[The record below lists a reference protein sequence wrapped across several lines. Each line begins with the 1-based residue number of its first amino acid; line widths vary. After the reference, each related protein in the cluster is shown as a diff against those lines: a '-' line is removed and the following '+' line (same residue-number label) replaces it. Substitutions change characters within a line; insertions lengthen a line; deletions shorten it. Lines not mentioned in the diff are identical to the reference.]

1 MKNDREENNNNLW
14 FYGGLIICLFFNAKL
29 VIAMLFSFCTLILFF
44 LTKTEERL
52 DVELNKNLEDM
63 GDDIMLYIFIF
74 VLSTIIMF
82 NLSMFVRFKI
92 LCSSYYKVVLFI
104 DPLQGLYAIL
114 LEILWIV
121 CILLP
126 LDRFRKATTTVSLYI
141 C

>member
-29 VIAMLFSFCTLILFF
+29 VIAMLFGFCTLISFF

-82 NLSMFVRFKI
+82 NLLTI
-92 LCSSYYKVVLFI
+92 
-104 DPLQGLYAIL
+104 
-114 LEILWIV
+114 
-121 CILLP
+121 
-126 LDRFRKATTTVSLYI
+126 
-141 C
+141 

>member
-1 MKNDREENNNNLW
+1 MKNDREEKNNNLW

-82 NLSMFVRFKI
+82 NLLTI
-92 LCSSYYKVVLFI
+92 
-104 DPLQGLYAIL
+104 
-114 LEILWIV
+114 
-121 CILLP
+121 
-126 LDRFRKATTTVSLYI
+126 
-141 C
+141 

>member
-1 MKNDREENNNNLW
+1 MKNDREEKNNNLW

-29 VIAMLFSFCTLILFF
+29 VIAMLFGFCSLILFF

-82 NLSMFVRFKI
+82 NLLTI
-92 LCSSYYKVVLFI
+92 
-104 DPLQGLYAIL
+104 
-114 LEILWIV
+114 
-121 CILLP
+121 
-126 LDRFRKATTTVSLYI
+126 
-141 C
+141 

>member
-1 MKNDREENNNNLW
+1 MIEKKKNNNLW

-29 VIAMLFSFCTLILFF
+29 VIAMLFGFCTLILFF

-82 NLSMFVRFKI
+82 NLLTI
-92 LCSSYYKVVLFI
+92 
-104 DPLQGLYAIL
+104 
-114 LEILWIV
+114 
-121 CILLP
+121 
-126 LDRFRKATTTVSLYI
+126 
-141 C
+141 

>member
-1 MKNDREENNNNLW
+1 MKNDREEKNNNLW

-52 DVELNKNLEDM
+52 DVELNKNLEDI

-82 NLSMFVRFKI
+82 NLLTI
-92 LCSSYYKVVLFI
+92 
-104 DPLQGLYAIL
+104 
-114 LEILWIV
+114 
-121 CILLP
+121 
-126 LDRFRKATTTVSLYI
+126 
-141 C
+141 

>member
-1 MKNDREENNNNLW
+1 MKNDREEKNNNLW

-44 LTKTEERL
+44 LAKTEERL

-82 NLSMFVRFKI
+82 NLLTI
-92 LCSSYYKVVLFI
+92 
-104 DPLQGLYAIL
+104 
-114 LEILWIV
+114 
-121 CILLP
+121 
-126 LDRFRKATTTVSLYI
+126 
-141 C
+141 

>member
-1 MKNDREENNNNLW
+1 MKNDREEKNNNLW

-52 DVELNKNLEDM
+52 DVELNKNIEDM

-82 NLSMFVRFKI
+82 NLLTI
-92 LCSSYYKVVLFI
+92 
-104 DPLQGLYAIL
+104 
-114 LEILWIV
+114 
-121 CILLP
+121 
-126 LDRFRKATTTVSLYI
+126 
-141 C
+141 

>member
-1 MKNDREENNNNLW
+1 MIEKKKNDNLW

-82 NLSMFVRFKI
+82 NLLTI
-92 LCSSYYKVVLFI
+92 
-104 DPLQGLYAIL
+104 
-114 LEILWIV
+114 
-121 CILLP
+121 
-126 LDRFRKATTTVSLYI
+126 
-141 C
+141 

>member
-1 MKNDREENNNNLW
+1 MKNDRDEKNNNLW

-52 DVELNKNLEDM
+52 DVELNKNLEDI

-82 NLSMFVRFKI
+82 NLLTI
-92 LCSSYYKVVLFI
+92 
-104 DPLQGLYAIL
+104 
-114 LEILWIV
+114 
-121 CILLP
+121 
-126 LDRFRKATTTVSLYI
+126 
-141 C
+141 

>member
-1 MKNDREENNNNLW
+1 MKNDREEKNDNLW

-82 NLSMFVRFKI
+82 NLLTI
-92 LCSSYYKVVLFI
+92 
-104 DPLQGLYAIL
+104 
-114 LEILWIV
+114 
-121 CILLP
+121 
-126 LDRFRKATTTVSLYI
+126 
-141 C
+141 

>member
-44 LTKTEERL
+44 LVKTEERL

-82 NLSMFVRFKI
+82 NLLTI
-92 LCSSYYKVVLFI
+92 
-104 DPLQGLYAIL
+104 
-114 LEILWIV
+114 
-121 CILLP
+121 
-126 LDRFRKATTTVSLYI
+126 
-141 C
+141 

>member
-1 MKNDREENNNNLW
+1 MKNDIEEKNNNLW

-29 VIAMLFSFCTLILFF
+29 VIAMLFGFCTLILFF

-82 NLSMFVRFKI
+82 NLLTI
-92 LCSSYYKVVLFI
+92 
-104 DPLQGLYAIL
+104 
-114 LEILWIV
+114 
-121 CILLP
+121 
-126 LDRFRKATTTVSLYI
+126 
-141 C
+141 

>member
-29 VIAMLFSFCTLILFF
+29 VIAMLFGFCSLILFF

-82 NLSMFVRFKI
+82 NLLTI
-92 LCSSYYKVVLFI
+92 
-104 DPLQGLYAIL
+104 
-114 LEILWIV
+114 
-121 CILLP
+121 
-126 LDRFRKATTTVSLYI
+126 
-141 C
+141 

>member
-52 DVELNKNLEDM
+52 DVELNKNLEDI

-82 NLSMFVRFKI
+82 NLLTI
-92 LCSSYYKVVLFI
+92 
-104 DPLQGLYAIL
+104 
-114 LEILWIV
+114 
-121 CILLP
+121 
-126 LDRFRKATTTVSLYI
+126 
-141 C
+141 

>member
-82 NLSMFVRFKI
+82 NLLTI
-92 LCSSYYKVVLFI
+92 
-104 DPLQGLYAIL
+104 
-114 LEILWIV
+114 
-121 CILLP
+121 
-126 LDRFRKATTTVSLYI
+126 
-141 C
+141 

>member
-82 NLSMFVRFKI
+82 NLLTM
-92 LCSSYYKVVLFI
+92 
-104 DPLQGLYAIL
+104 
-114 LEILWIV
+114 
-121 CILLP
+121 
-126 LDRFRKATTTVSLYI
+126 
-141 C
+141 

>member
-29 VIAMLFSFCTLILFF
+29 VIAMLFGFCTLILFF

-82 NLSMFVRFKI
+82 NLLTI
-92 LCSSYYKVVLFI
+92 
-104 DPLQGLYAIL
+104 
-114 LEILWIV
+114 
-121 CILLP
+121 
-126 LDRFRKATTTVSLYI
+126 
-141 C
+141 